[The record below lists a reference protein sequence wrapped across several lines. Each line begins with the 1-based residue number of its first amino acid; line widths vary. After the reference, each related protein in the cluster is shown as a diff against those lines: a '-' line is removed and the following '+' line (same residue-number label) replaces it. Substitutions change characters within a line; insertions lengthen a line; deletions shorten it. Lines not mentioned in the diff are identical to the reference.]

1 MQPNKKYLAAD
12 GYENFMCP
20 MTAFVITQGE
30 NVGTH
35 LGTRAVDFASGTAG
49 YRAPYYAPAT
59 VKCLWAYPD
68 SGQGIWQTVNKV
80 HCPNGYFGHVTFC
93 TVHDDTFNAYEGMV
107 VPQGEQLGNMGTKGY
122 ASGVHLHIEFI
133 QSAYPGWILNQYGIY
148 TFNGTES
155 YVDDTFFVD
164 DTNIIT
170 PGAGNWRKC
179 GSAPAPSPNPSG
191 ELIEEV
197 GKATFINTVPISVR
211 QDSPNGKV
219 VGKKNKGDVQYYNW
233 KYIGNGHRYIVWE
246 ADGHKLYC
254 AVSATEKRPTPG
266 SSDEWATF
274 GTVEEP
280 VTPSEPKPEP
290 SKPEPNPPTQGFP
303 ASVKYK
309 GVDWSEHNESFDLN
323 DVDFV
328 ILRANWWTTKDKK
341 FEELATM
348 LEERNIPYGVY
359 CYDYCADERT
369 ALEQAK
375 FTYEIIRNKK
385 ISCGVWMDM
394 EDADNWKS
402 KNSLLAKEHCTMATK
417 VFCDYFKE
425 KGYYTGVYASSSW
438 FGTYIEE
445 LGYPKWVANWGPNDG
460 ACHGDFSNM
469 AVMHQYTSNPLDKNV
484 LYINI
489 EDMKSSGNNNNN
501 NNNIPSKP
509 EGEEDEKINNGL
521 INKLLSLLVAFFE
534 KVIGLFK

>member
-80 HCPNGYFGHVTFC
+80 HCPNGYFGYVTFC

-254 AVSATEKRPTPG
+254 AVSATENRPAPG
-266 SSDEWATF
+266 STDQWATF
-274 GTVEEP
+274 GVVDEQP
-280 VTPSEPKPEP
+280 APPSPEP
-290 SKPEPNPPTQGFP
+290 TPPAQEFP

-309 GVDWSEHNESFDLN
+309 GVDWSEHNRAFDL
-323 DVDFV
+323 DGIDFV
-328 ILRANWWTTKDKK
+328 ILRSNWWTTKDKK
-341 FEELATM
+341 FEELSAM

-402 KNSLLAKEHCTMATK
+402 KNSLLTKEHCTMATK

-489 EDMKSSGNNNNN
+489 EDMKSFGNNNNN